1 LNLRLRRT
9 SSRIVELTQDPPMLR
24 LFPLVLGAFAIGAE
38 TFLVSGVLPQIAADL
53 HVTAAA
59 AGSLV
64 TIFAIA
70 YAFGSPLIAVATAG
84 VERKRL
90 LIGAIAAFA
99 LANLVAAA
107 APNFASLA
115 AARALLALAAGAFMP
130 AAVAFATSMFSAEHR
145 GRAIAMIYGG
155 MTMATVV
162 GVPAGTYLASL
173 AGWRAPFF
181 GVAVLAGLAAVG
193 VATALPRVQSAR
205 AAGFA
210 ERLAVMRRPDVLQML
225 TLTAL
230 ALIGPFALNTF
241 LGVLAESALGIGGD
255 KLALVLVFFGVVSF
269 IGSQFGG
276 YAADRW
282 PRERFLTVVFVVLI
296 AAFPLMSV
304 GPHIG
309 GSAGATLLFAG
320 LALWG
325 VFGWAFPI
333 VQQARLVTLD
343 PAMAPITLS
352 LNVSALYV
360 GVAIGSSLGAW
371 TIARWS
377 VDAIGLVAGA
387 SEIVALVWLAL
398 TGALKAAPAAPQ
410 GEASSDA
417 IYFAPGE

>member
-1 LNLRLRRT
+1 
-9 SSRIVELTQDPPMLR
+9 MLR
-24 LFPLVLGAFAIGAE
+24 LLPLVLGAFAIGAE
-38 TFLVSGVLPQIAADL
+38 TFLVSGVLPLIAADF

-64 TIFAIA
+64 TIFALA

-90 LIGAIAAFA
+90 LIAAIAAFA

-107 APNFASLA
+107 APNFAALA
-115 AARALLALAAGAFMP
+115 AARALLALAAGTFMP
-130 AAVAFATSMFSAEHR
+130 AAVAFATALFSAGRR

-155 MTMATVV
+155 MTLATVV
-162 GVPAGTYLASL
+162 GVPAGTYLAAF

-181 GVAVLAGLAAVG
+181 GVAVLAALAAIG
-193 VATALPRVQSAR
+193 VAVALPRLQSAR

-230 ALIGPFALNTF
+230 ALIGPFAVNTF
-241 LGVLAESALGIGGD
+241 MGVLAESALGIGGD
-255 KLALVLVFFGVVSF
+255 RLALVLAFFGVLSF
-269 IGSQFGG
+269 VGSQFGG

-282 PRERFLTVVFVVLI
+282 PRERFLAVVFVVLI
-296 AAFPLMSV
+296 AGFPLMSL
-304 GPHIG
+304 GPRLG
-309 GSAGATLLFAG
+309 GGAGAALLFAG
-320 LALWG
+320 IGLWG
-325 VFGWAFPI
+325 LFGWAFPI

-352 LNVSALYV
+352 LNISALYV

-398 TGALKAAPAAPQ
+398 TGALNPAPKAPQ
-410 GEASSDA
+410 GQTSSEEV
-417 IYFAPGE
+417 YYAPGE

>member
-1 LNLRLRRT
+1 
-9 SSRIVELTQDPPMLR
+9 MLH
-24 LFPLVLGAFAIGAE
+24 LLPLVLGAFAIGAE

-64 TIFAIA
+64 TIFALA

-90 LIGAIAAFA
+90 LIVAIAAFA
-99 LANLVAAA
+99 LANLVAAF

-115 AARALLALAAGAFMP
+115 AARALLALAAGTFMP
-130 AAVAFATSMFSAEHR
+130 AAVAVATALFAAERR
-145 GRAIAMIYGG
+145 GRAIALIYGG
-155 MTMATVV
+155 MTLATVV
-162 GVPAGTYLASL
+162 GVPAGTYLAAF

-181 GVAVLAGLAAVG
+181 GVAVLAALAAIG
-193 VATALPRVQSAR
+193 VATALPRLASAR

-255 KLALVLVFFGVVSF
+255 RLALVLAFFGVVSF
-269 IGSQFGG
+269 LGSQFGG

-282 PRERFLTVVFVVLI
+282 PRERFLAVVFVVLI
-296 AAFPLMSV
+296 AAFPLMSI
-304 GPHIG
+304 GPRLG
-309 GSAGATLLFAG
+309 GEAGAALLFAG

-325 VFGWAFPI
+325 LFGWAFPI

-343 PAMAPITLS
+343 PVMAPITLS
-352 LNVSALYV
+352 LNISALYV

-371 TIARWS
+371 TITRWS

-387 SEIVALVWLAL
+387 SEVVALAWLAL
-398 TGALKAAPAAPQ
+398 TGAPNPAPKAAE
-410 GEASSDA
+410 GRASTDA
-417 IYFAPGE
+417 ISYAPGE

>member
-1 LNLRLRRT
+1 
-9 SSRIVELTQDPPMLR
+9 MLR
-24 LFPLVLGAFAIGAE
+24 LLPLVLGAFAIGAE

-53 HVTAAA
+53 NVTAAA

-64 TIFAIA
+64 TVFALA

-90 LIGAIAAFA
+90 LIVAMAAFA
-99 LANLVAAA
+99 LANVVAAI
-107 APNFASLA
+107 APNFLSLA
-115 AARALLALAAGAFMP
+115 AARALLALTAGTFMP
-130 AAVAFATSMFSAEHR
+130 AAVAFATALFTARQR

-162 GVPAGTYLASL
+162 GVPAGTYLAAI

-181 GVAVLAGLAAVG
+181 GVAVVAALAAIG
-193 VATALPRVQSAR
+193 VATVLPRLQNAR

-255 KLALVLVFFGVVSF
+255 RLALVLVFFGVVSF

-296 AAFPLMSV
+296 AAFPLLSI

-309 GSAGATLLFAG
+309 GGGGAALLFAG
-320 LALWG
+320 LALYG
-325 VFGWAFPI
+325 VFGWSFPI

-371 TIARWS
+371 TIARGS

-387 SEIVALVWLAL
+387 SEIIALVWLAL
-398 TGALKAAPAAPQ
+398 TGALQPARETPQSQAAT
-410 GEASSDA
+410 EA

>member
-1 LNLRLRRT
+1 
-9 SSRIVELTQDPPMLR
+9 MLR
-24 LFPLVLGAFAIGAE
+24 LLPLVLGAFAIGAE

-64 TIFAIA
+64 TIFALA

-90 LIGAIAAFA
+90 LIFAIGR
-99 LANLVAAA
+99 LRLR
-107 APNFASLA
+107 PISSPPSRRTSSASPRR
-115 AARALLALAAGAFMP
+115 ARYWRLTAGTFMP
-130 AAVAFATSMFSAEHR
+130 AAVAFATALFAARRR

-155 MTMATVV
+155 MTLATVV
-162 GVPAGTYLASL
+162 GVPAGTYLAAF

-181 GVAVLAGLAAVG
+181 GVAVVAALAAIG
-193 VATALPRVQSAR
+193 VATVLPRLQSAR

-255 KLALVLVFFGVVSF
+255 RLALVLVFFGVVSF

-282 PRERFLTVVFVVLI
+282 PRERYLAVVFVVLI
-296 AAFPLMSV
+296 PAFPLMSL
-304 GPHIG
+304 GPRLG
-309 GSAGATLLFAG
+309 GGAGAALLFAG

-325 VFGWAFPI
+325 VFGWSFPI
-333 VQQARLVTLD
+333 VQQARLVSSI

-352 LNVSALYV
+352 LNISALYV

-371 TIARWS
+371 TIARGRS
-377 VDAIGLVAGA
+377 TR
-387 SEIVALVWLAL
+387 S
-398 TGALKAAPAAPQ
+398 
-410 GEASSDA
+410 ASSPA
-417 IYFAPGE
+417 RAKSSPSSGWR

>member
-1 LNLRLRRT
+1 
-9 SSRIVELTQDPPMLR
+9 MLR
-24 LFPLVLGAFAIGAE
+24 LLPLVLGAFAIGAE
-38 TFLVSGVLPQIAADL
+38 TFLISGVLPEIAADL

-90 LIGAIAAFA
+90 LIGAIFAFA

-107 APNFASLA
+107 APDFFGLA
-115 AARALLALAAGAFMP
+115 AARVLLALAAGTFMP
-130 AAVAFATSMFSAEHR
+130 AAVAFATALFSAEHR
-145 GRAIAMIYGG
+145 GRAIALIYAG
-155 MTMATVV
+155 MTLATVV
-162 GVPAGTYLASL
+162 GVPAGTYLASI

-181 GVAVLAGLAAVG
+181 GVAGLAALAGVG
-193 VATALPRVQSAR
+193 VAAVLPRLTGLR

-210 ERLAVMRRPDVLQML
+210 ERLAVLRRADVLQML

-230 ALIGPFALNTF
+230 ALVGPFAVNTF
-241 LGVLAESALGIGGD
+241 MGVLIESALGVGGEQ
-255 KLALVLVFFGVVSF
+255 LALALVFFGVVSF

-282 PRERFLTVVFVVLI
+282 PRERFLTLVFAVLI
-296 AAFPLMSV
+296 AGFPLMSL

-309 GSAGATLLFAG
+309 GPAGVALLFAG
-320 LALWG
+320 IGLWG
-325 VFGWAFPI
+325 LFGWAFPI
-333 VQQARLVTLD
+333 VQQARLVSLD

-360 GVAIGSSLGAW
+360 GVAVGSSLGAW

-377 VDAIGLVAGA
+377 VDAIGLVAGLT
-387 SEIVALVWLAL
+387 EVVALIWLAL
-398 TGALKAAPAAPQ
+398 TGALKPATEAPQ
-410 GEASSDA
+410 REASGETV
-417 IYFAPGE
+417 YFAPGE

>member
-1 LNLRLRRT
+1 
-9 SSRIVELTQDPPMLR
+9 MLR
-24 LFPLVLGAFAIGAE
+24 LLPLVLGAFAIGAE
-38 TFLVSGVLPQIAADL
+38 TFMVSGVLPQIAADL

-64 TIFAIA
+64 TIFAVA

-90 LIGAIAAFA
+90 LIVAIAAFA
-99 LANLVAAA
+99 LANLVAAI
-107 APNFASLA
+107 APNFLSLA
-115 AARALLALAAGAFMP
+115 AARVLLALTAGTFMP
-130 AAVAFATSMFSAEHR
+130 AAVAFATALFSAERR

-181 GVAVLAGLAAVG
+181 GVAVLAALAAIGVG
-193 VATALPRVQSAR
+193 AALPHLQSAR

-241 LGVLAESALGIGGD
+241 LGVLVESAFGVGGD
-255 KLALVLVFFGVVSF
+255 KLALVLAFFGVVSF

-282 PRERFLTVVFVVLI
+282 PRERFLAVVFVVLI

-304 GPHIG
+304 GPRVG
-309 GSAGATLLFAG
+309 GGAGATLLFAG

-343 PAMAPITLS
+343 PTMAPITLS

-371 TIARWS
+371 TIARGS
-377 VDAIGLVAGA
+377 VDAIGFVAGA
-387 SEIVALVWLAL
+387 SEVVALVWLAL
-398 TGALKAAPAAPQ
+398 TGALQPAPTPAEGQASTEAVYLAA
-410 GEASSDA
+410 GE
-417 IYFAPGE
+417 

>member
-1 LNLRLRRT
+1 
-9 SSRIVELTQDPPMLR
+9 MLR
-24 LFPLVLGAFAIGAE
+24 LLPLVVGAFAIGAE

-90 LIGAIAAFA
+90 LIGAMAAFA
-99 LANLVAAA
+99 LANLVAAV

-115 AARALLALAAGAFMP
+115 AARVLLALAAGTFMP

-145 GRAIAMIYGG
+145 GRAIALIYGG
-155 MTMATVV
+155 MTMATVL
-162 GVPAGTYLASL
+162 GVPAGTYLA
-173 AGWRAPFF
+173 AVDGWRAPFF
-181 GVAVLAGLAAVG
+181 GVAVLAALAAIG
-193 VATALPRVQSAR
+193 VAAVLPRVQSAR

-230 ALIGPFALNTF
+230 ALIGPFAVYTF

-255 KLALVLVFFGVVSF
+255 KLALTLVFFGVVSF

-282 PRERFLTVVFVVLI
+282 PRERFIAIVFVVLI
-296 AAFPLMSV
+296 AGFPLMSL

-309 GSAGATLLFAG
+309 GAAGATLLFAG
-320 LALWG
+320 MALWG

-377 VDAIGLVAGA
+377 VDAVGLVAGA
-387 SEIVALVWLAL
+387 SEIVALVWLVL
-398 TGALKAAPAAPQ
+398 TDVLKPASEAPQ
-410 GEASSDA
+410 SETSSEAV
-417 IYFAPGE
+417 YFAPGE